1 MCALLPSV
9 QGMTPFQQFLD
20 TQPSVDVLVGF
31 DKRSAVAAGIM
42 PNLASKWAAVHEVYY
57 GATRWAKQQRLG
69 LEAAQEFPLSQLVY
83 IEDRLK
89 EIPNEA
95 ERWRVRR
102 KLLKTASTHQALKA
116 KADRLIVK
124 PARTRPKLQVTV
136 SKSVHGTR
144 TLKVTADEHDIA
156 DIEHYLR
163 EGLDPS
169 KPPGPQ
175 MLRRFLDLIRGSGS
189 VPSSIRRP
197 IVVVGL
203 DQHIQ
208 ILRGEGNDI
217 ILGLTDGT
225 TITGAQ
231 YLEMHPGIEEIGLF
245 HPAEGAVNLYQ
256 TQRYANTKQRD
267 LARMTLTVCPWPG
280 CRHGSDNCE
289 IHHIQAWSQG
299 GATNLANL
307 APVCHYHNQINHD
320 DATFANTRGGV
331 QRRDGVPVWVSPNGI
346 PAANTYHP
354 YGAMEVL
361 FGEAASPANRT

>member
-1 MCALLPSV
+1 
-9 QGMTPFQQFLD
+9 MTPFQQFLD

-42 PNLASKWAAVHEVYY
+42 PNLAGKWAAVHEVYY
-57 GATRWAKQQRLG
+57 GATRWTKHQRLG
-69 LEAAQEFPLSQLVY
+69 LKAARAFPLNQLVY

-89 EIPNEA
+89 AIPNDA

-102 KLLKTASTHQALKA
+102 KLLEAASTHHALKA
-116 KADRLIVK
+116 KADRLILK
-124 PARTRPKLQVTV
+124 PARTRPKMQVTV

-144 TLKVTADEHDIA
+144 TLAVTADEHDIA

-189 VPSSIRRP
+189 IPSSIRRP

-208 ILRGEGNDI
+208 ILRGEGDEV

-225 TITGAQ
+225 TITGAE
-231 YLEMHPGIEEIGLF
+231 YLAMQPELNEVALF
-245 HPAEGAVNLYQ
+245 HPAEGPVNLY
-256 TQRYANTKQRD
+256 RGKRHANDKQRD
-267 LARMTLTVCPWPG
+267 LARTTLTVCPWPG

-299 GATNLANL
+299 GATNMANL

-320 DATFANTRGGV
+320 DPSHTNTRGAV
-331 QRRDGVPVWVSPNGI
+331 QRRSGTPMWVSPNGW
-346 PAANTYHP
+346 PAVNGYHP
-354 YGAMEVL
+354 YGAMAVL
-361 FGEAASPANRT
+361 FGDERAWASAT